1 MIDCLKDTYAMFDP
15 ADVIFCCCYRA
26 YRQSL
31 FHSFL
36 FADPADVNDGGFTS
50 RTRLVMKHL
59 QHAAAAAAGPSAAA
73 TPASGGS
80 SRRRISAAPPPS
92 LAAAGGKDL
101 EQQGSVASPLS
112 FKTLTQG
119 HNRLDACRW
128 FYEVLVLGN
137 KGLVTVKQDEPYGDV
152 AVTPNLAA
160 MARI

>member
-1 MIDCLKDTYAMFDP
+1 MPSKQIMCHL
-15 ADVIFCCCYRA
+15 
-26 YRQSL
+26 
-31 FHSFL
+31 FL

-59 QHAAAAAAGPSAAA
+59 QHAAAAAAGPSATA
-73 TPASGGS
+73 TPASAGS
-80 SRRRISAAPPPS
+80 GRRRISAAPPPN
-92 LAAAGGKDL
+92 LATAGSKDL
-101 EQQGSVASPLS
+101 DQHGSEAAPLS
-112 FKTLTQG
+112 FKSLTRG

-137 KGLVTVKQDEPYGDV
+137 KGLVTVKQDEPYGDI